1 MTVDTTTRPGL
12 RGTAALLSA
21 ALALVW
27 RASSTLAMIRA
38 ATALVTGLTP
48 VAIAWL
54 TKVMLDRLVTHAPTA
69 QLLGVVLALAG
80 TVLIGSLMPSI
91 ADFADV
97 ELSRRTRLT
106 GRRELY
112 RAIGR
117 FGGLGRFEDPAFQDR
132 LQLAVSNGPATP
144 AQVTTN
150 GLGIA
155 QGMVTVAGF
164 VVLLAGLA
172 PWMAVVVAVTAL
184 PTVHAEFALSRQRAA
199 MMLQLGHAER
209 RELFYA
215 DLVSSVTAAKEIRL
229 YGLGDLFSARMTD
242 ELRRINRA
250 MRGMDLQEFR
260 VQSLLTGLAAVVAGG
275 GLVWAVLSARS
286 GQLVIGDIVV
296 FTAAVAGV
304 QTTLG
309 SIIAGIARTHQAL
322 LVFAHYQHVVQ
333 APADLA
339 PLPDRPVLPVPPL
352 RDRIELRD
360 VWFRYGPSLP
370 WILRGVNLTITAGS
384 TTALVGLNGAGK
396 STLIKLLCRFYDP
409 TRGAVLWDGVDLRQF
424 PVDELRRRVSAVFQ
438 DFMAYD
444 LSAAENIGLGDIHW
458 LDDRQAIVSAAEQA
472 GCHTTVEK
480 LPRGYD
486 TLLTRYFSPED
497 TPENTEGVLLSG
509 GQWQRLALARSFMRT
524 GCDLLILD
532 EPSAGLDADAEHE
545 VHTRLRTL
553 RGGATALLIS
563 HRLSAV
569 RDADTIVVLSDGAAV
584 ERGDH
589 ATLMDSDGPYAR
601 LFNLQASGYQPAV
614 PELRPPTGR

>member
-1 MTVDTTTRPGL
+1 MTTDDPTRPGL

-21 ALALVW
+21 ALALAW
-27 RASSTLAMIRA
+27 RSSSTLVAARV
-38 ATALVTGLTP
+38 ATALVSGLAP
-48 VAIAWL
+48 VATAWL
-54 TKVMLDRLVTHAPTA
+54 TKEILDLLVARAQTA
-69 QLLGVVLALAG
+69 QVLGVVLGLAA
-80 TVLIGSLMPSI
+80 TVLLGSLMP
-91 ADFADV
+91 AVAEFADA
-97 ELSRRTRLT
+97 ELSRRARLT

-144 AQVTTN
+144 AHVVTG
-150 GLGIA
+150 GLGIV
-155 QGMVTVAGF
+155 QGTVTVVGF

-172 PWMAVVVAVTAL
+172 PWMAVVVAVAAL
-184 PTVHAEFALSRQRAA
+184 PTVHAEFTLSRQRAA

-215 DLVSSVTAAKEIRL
+215 DLISSVTAAKEIRL
-229 YGLGDLFSARMTD
+229 YGLGNLFSARMTA

-250 MRGMDLQEFR
+250 MRGMDLREFR
-260 VQSLLTGLAAVVAGG
+260 VQSLLTGLGAVVAGG

-286 GQLVIGDIVV
+286 GRLALGDIVV
-296 FTAAVAGV
+296 FAAAVGGV
-304 QTTLG
+304 QNTLG
-309 SIIAGIARTHQAL
+309 SIISNIARTHHAL
-322 LVFAHYQHVVQ
+322 LVFTHYQHVVQ

-339 PLPDRPVLPVPPL
+339 APPDRPVLPVPPL
-352 RDRIELRD
+352 RSSIELRD

-370 WILRGVNLTITAGS
+370 WILRGVDLTIAAGS

-409 TRGAVLWDGVDLRQF
+409 TRGVVLWDGIDLRQF
-424 PVDELRRRVSAVFQ
+424 PVDELRRRISAVFQ

-444 LSAAENIGLGDIHW
+444 LSAADNIGLGETRL
-458 LDDRQAIVSAAEQA
+458 LDDRLAIVSAADQA
-472 GCHTTVEK
+472 GCRTTVEK

-497 TPENTEGVLLSG
+497 TPDTTEGVLLSG

-524 GCDLLILD
+524 HCDLLILD
-532 EPSAGLDADAEHE
+532 EPSAGLDANAEHE

-569 RDADTIVVLSDGAAV
+569 RDADTIVVLSDGTAV

-589 ATLMDSDGPYAR
+589 AALMDSDGPYAR
-601 LFNLQASGYQPAV
+601 LFNLQAAGYQSAV
-614 PELRPPTGR
+614 PELHPPTGG